1 MLHDAL
7 LTSCPLVEHGPRL
20 TGSVKYCLH
29 LGKCWIFYDLSRRRV
44 SGLKGRHF
52 KSKKEKKKKNLKP
65 SWHLYKMYTQKN
77 LKMEFCTIQDNRKSL
92 EGEDGRKARMIVEL
106 ILKSVSDPSRNP
118 NKSGYCQLG
127 CLVVFCYVLF
137 F

>member
-1 MLHDAL
+1 
-7 LTSCPLVEHGPRL
+7 
-20 TGSVKYCLH
+20 
-29 LGKCWIFYDLSRRRV
+29 
-44 SGLKGRHF
+44 
-52 KSKKEKKKKNLKP
+52 
-65 SWHLYKMYTQKN
+65 
-77 LKMEFCTIQDNRKSL
+77 MEFCTIQDNRKSL